1 MKNKLLILLILSV
14 FYSCS
19 SNEQPQSHPDLSKAN
34 KIRFDFKTDFDSTN
48 KIIVISRELNDLKR
62 ISSVRNIIS
71 YDPFTYIYC
80 TSSGSMS
87 FYKDSSLIVT
97 MVFNTLPDLK
107 HIAFNY
113 EGKLIAMSL
122 SEENAK
128 LLESFKN

>member
-48 KIIVISRELNDLKR
+48 KIIVISRELNDLKS

-97 MVFNTLPDLK
+97 MVSN
-107 HIAFNY
+107 
-113 EGKLIAMSL
+113 
-122 SEENAK
+122 ENAK
-128 LLESFKN
+128 LLDSFKN

>member
-87 FYKDSSLIVT
+87 FYKDSTLIVT

>member
-48 KIIVISRELNDLKR
+48 KIIVISRELNDLKS

-97 MVFNTLPDLK
+97 MVFNTLPDQR

-122 SEENAK
+122 SNENAK
-128 LLESFKN
+128 LLDSFKN